1 MLAKDIMTT
10 DVCTVTPATRV
21 GDVAKLLLARRISGV
36 PVVDDKGALC
46 GVVSEGDLLRR
57 AETGTER
64 RRAWWLELLT
74 ENRDLAHDFVKS
86 HGLTAG
92 DVMTASVVTVAEDAP
107 LAEVANTLERGRIK
121 RVPVMRGGKM
131 VGIISRSNLLQALA
145 TAGTREGKAP
155 AGDRAL
161 RDAVT
166 QAFKRQ
172 TWTPDLTVNVTVQ
185 DGRVSL
191 YGLVSSDDERRAMTI
206 AAEEVAG
213 VGKVDNQLT
222 LASSIR
228 AMA

>member
-64 RRAWWLELLT
+64 RRSWWLELLT